1 MDQILLTKLISALV
15 YPIGLVIILGLVG
28 WLFSAFGWRK
38 LAGTLKFGSVL
49 ILLLSSNPMVA
60 RSLVASLEQ
69 QYPQQAFEEIEK
81 HQAILVLGGGLRIP
95 LPPAQQVQ
103 IGSGSDRYWHAV
115 QLFRAGLAE
124 KIIVSGGNVFNQVGF
139 QGEAYY
145 AADLL
150 QQWGVPGSAI
160 VIETSSRNTS
170 QNFNNTANYLRQRE
184 IDSVLL
190 VTSAVHMPRAYQLF
204 SNLPGKVTPAAAD
217 VLIRR
222 YYKPAIFD
230 WLPSANALSLT
241 SVAAHEYYGMWA
253 AELKALMA
261 NFR

>member
-1 MDQILLTKLISALV
+1 MDQIILTKLISALV
-15 YPIGLVIILGLVG
+15 YPLGLVVILGLLGVVFG
-28 WLFSAFGWRK
+28 AFGWRK
-38 LAGTLKFGSVL
+38 LARTFKFSSVL
-49 ILLLSSNPMVA
+49 ILLLASNPMIA

-69 QYPQQAFEEIEK
+69 QYPQQPVEAMEK
-81 HQAILVLGGGLRIP
+81 HDAILVLGGGLRIP

-124 KIIVSGGNVFNQVGF
+124 KIIISGGNVFNQVGY

-160 VIETSSRNTS
+160 VIETTSRNTR
-170 QNFNNTANYLRQRE
+170 QNFRNTANYLHERE
-184 IDSVLL
+184 INSVLL

-204 SNLPGKVTPAAAD
+204 RLLPGKVTPAAAD
-217 VLIRR
+217 VLVRE

-230 WLPSANALSLT
+230 WIPSASALSLS
-241 SVAAHEYYGMWA
+241 SVAAHEYYGIWSA
-253 AELKALMA
+253 DLKALIA
-261 NFR
+261 ID